1 VTSYTLSLVIV
12 LTLWPL
18 AYNENNNETNNKIT
32 TLYKPAYAQGSAN
45 ENMPLIGINM
55 RGYYTNMPQER
66 SFKIPIPPDYYE
78 QSFRIISQAGINFVR
93 YLFFWESYE
102 KDPFSFLNELETVAQ
117 TADRWG
123 VKIIYTNDQY
133 HTSSWLEPK
142 TATGF
147 PPSLFKNNST
157 YIYGTGG
164 GPGPKDVTAKK
175 WWTEW
180 WNRSVRDSNGIDG
193 WTLQSNFLK
202 KIVNTV
208 DKYKSTLGYEILNE
222 PHIRSTDQWEKVGK
236 YNTFLINEMRT
247 VTKKTIIFDRQVPA
261 DLYGPVNVT
270 PENIAKMAP
279 SNTTNV
285 VFKATLYGIP
295 LPNTFAEDR
304 LNAYAKAAQIA
315 GVPLC
320 MCEFNIK
327 SYKQYNVP
335 ETEINQ
341 TLVNL
346 FSQKFREINA
356 WGWAYWLWNF
366 RPHANTNF
374 NLISVAEDGMIQTTS
389 NFDYIKNLVSN
400 IRQSSSTGQTFST
413 ATSSSSTTTQTTTTT
428 GDTIFPTINITTVN
442 VNNNANKN
450 KISIE
455 GEAFD
460 IGSGVKIVQVKVD
473 KGDYIIADSSMGGD
487 WLHWA
492 ASVPVK
498 TLEKG
503 RHEVVATA
511 VDNAGHTKQESVTFN
526 ME

>member
-1 VTSYTLSLVIV
+1 VISYALSLLLV
-12 LTLWPL
+12 LTLPIV
-18 AYNENNNETNNKIT
+18 YNENNNVNNKKIN
-32 TLYKPAYAQGSAN
+32 TLFKPVYAQAHAN
-45 ENMPLIGINM
+45 ENMPLVGINM
-55 RGYYTNMPQER
+55 RGYYTNMAQER
-66 SFKIPIPPDYYE
+66 SLKIPIPPDYYE
-78 QSFRIISQAGINFVR
+78 ESFRIISQAGINFVR

-102 KDPFSFLNELETVAQ
+102 KDQFSFLSELETVAQ

-147 PPSLFKNNST
+147 PSSLFKNNST

-236 YNTFLINEMRT
+236 YNTFLTNELRT
-247 VTKKTIIFDRQVPA
+247 LTKKTIIFDRQVPA

-279 SNTTNV
+279 SNRTNV
-285 VFKATLYGIP
+285 VFKATLYGVP
-295 LPNTFAEDR
+295 LPDTFAEDR

-327 SYKQYNVP
+327 SYQQYPVP

-346 FSQKFREINA
+346 FSQKFKEINA

-366 RPHANTNF
+366 RPHANPNF
-374 NLISVAEDGMIQTTS
+374 NLISVTEGGMIQTTS
-389 NFDYIKNLVSN
+389 NFDYIKNLIFN
-400 IRQSSSTGQTFST
+400 IKQSSSKQTFST
-413 ATSSSSTTTQTTTTT
+413 ATSTSTQTTS

-442 VNNNANKN
+442 VANPNKN
-450 KISIE
+450 KISIA

-460 IGSGVKIVQVKVD
+460 IGSGVKIVQVKID
-473 KGDYIIADSSMGGD
+473 KGDYIIADQNMGGD

-511 VDNAGHTKQESVTFN
+511 IDYAGHTKQESVTFN
-526 ME
+526 TE

>member
-1 VTSYTLSLVIV
+1 M
-12 LTLWPL
+12 WPL
-18 AYNENNNETNNKIT
+18 AYNENNNEINNKIN
-32 TLYKPAYAQGSAN
+32 TLLKPVYAQGSAN
-45 ENMPLIGINM
+45 ENMPLVGINM
-55 RGYYTNMPQER
+55 RGYYTNMAQER
-66 SFKIPIPPDYYE
+66 SLKIPIPPDYYE
-78 QSFRIISQAGINFVR
+78 ESFRIISQAGINFVR

-236 YNTFLINEMRT
+236 YNTFLTNEMRT

-285 VFKATLYGIP
+285 VFKATLYDVP

-327 SYKQYNVP
+327 PYIQYNVP
-335 ETEINQ
+335 KTEINQ

-366 RPHANTNF
+366 RPHSNLNF
-374 NLISVAEDGMIQTTS
+374 NLISVTEDGTIQTTS
-389 NFDYIKNLVSN
+389 NFDYIKNVVSN
-400 IRQSSSTGQTFST
+400 IRQSSPTRQTLST
-413 ATSSSSTTTQTTTTT
+413 ATPSSSTTTQTTS

-442 VNNNANKN
+442 VNNKPNKN

-460 IGSGVKIVQVKVD
+460 IGSGVKIVQVKID
-473 KGDYIIADSSMGGD
+473 KGDYIIADPSMGGD

-492 ASVPVK
+492 ALVPVK

-511 VDNAGHTKQESVTFN
+511 VDNAGHTKQESVTFK